1 MRKALTIA
9 ALAIA
14 LATGACGGS
23 QGEQFTMGD
32 GEAIRRLDAE
42 FVKNFNA
49 KDLDKILA
57 MYSDNSV
64 FMPPNRPLL
73 KGREPLKSFYN
84 EMFGRGS
91 VNLRMEPGEVGG
103 HGSIGFQNGTY
114 TLDAGDTHDR
124 GKFLMV
130 MRRMNGN
137 WKYEQTIWSSDL
149 PVQVPPSK

>member
-9 ALAIA
+9 VLAIA
-14 LATGACGGS
+14 LGAGACGGS
-23 QGEQFTMGD
+23 QQDEFTMGD
-32 GEAIRRLDAE
+32 GEAIRRLDTE

-49 KDLDKILA
+49 KDLDQVLA
-57 MYSDNSV
+57 MYNSV

-73 KGREPLKSFYN
+73 KGREPLKSFYT
-84 EMFGRGS
+84 EMFGRGAVS
-91 VNLRMEPGEVGG
+91 LRMDPSEVGG
-103 HGSIGFQNGTY
+103 HGTIGFQNGSY

-130 MRRMNGN
+130 MRRMGGN

-149 PVQVPPSK
+149 PVPPPAK